1 MVAPPTAAAII
12 RIMRTHL
19 ARVVVILILMAA
31 CASDEPAQPFQ
42 AVTMRAQAVA
52 DWLGIDTST
61 TPLATSR
68 QVFSCPQARG
78 VRASVEA
85 EGEGEGRVDL
95 DALATFVAAQFDDVA
110 QASYFGG
117 LGHPHGLAWVVFD
130 DGSKL
135 TVINSYGTVNTL
147 FMIVSDCHS

>member
-1 MVAPPTAAAII
+1 VADANAAII

-19 ARVVVILILMAA
+19 APVLMVILIFMAA
-31 CASDEPAQPFQ
+31 CGSDATAQPFEV
-42 AVTMRAQAVA
+42 VTTRAQAVA

-61 TPLATSR
+61 TPLATSEE
-68 QVFSCPQARG
+68 VPSCPEARG
-78 VRASVEA
+78 VRASVEVM
-85 EGEGEGRVDL
+85 GVGRVDL

-135 TVINSYGTVNTL
+135 TVINSYGAVNTL
-147 FMIVSDCHS
+147 FMIVADCHS